1 MQQFIATQVSA
12 SRQYRELQRLAWAT
26 LIVSFLV
33 FLLLVLTIPLA
44 VDWAIERI
52 RQDVSVPVRVISGQ
66 VYVLTAGSPSWVVRS
81 EATHLNPGDSIST
94 HETAQAFLDMP
105 DGSTIHVYP
114 DSKVRLVASTLVRYR
129 PENMQIL
136 VEQVEGYSRV
146 AVAPVLAPEKRVF
159 HVRAPTLTARLEE
172 GSFAIE
178 VIAESR
184 SSIASRRGNA
194 IVSDG
199 QSVLPLSTGERATT
213 EDGRLP
219 AEPLPAAQDLI
230 QMGDFTALTPEWEDI
245 WREEDRSER
254 PPRGTIT
261 PQSDGLYIKRTG
273 DGNGHTVLVQQ
284 INRPVWD
291 FEELIL
297 TVRVK
302 AIYQSLS
309 GGGTAGTEY
318 PIMVRVLF
326 RDISGGET
334 PWYHGFYYDLPA
346 NDRFSTRGATIVP
359 RDEWYLYEID
369 LVELTPRPT
378 FIRTIEIVSTGWS
391 YEGAIQHVS
400 LVGE

>member
-33 FLLLVLTIPLA
+33 FLLLVFTVPLA

-66 VYVLTAGSPSWVVRS
+66 VYILTAGSPSWVVRS

-94 HETAQAFLDMP
+94 HETARAFLEMP
-105 DGSTIHVYP
+105 DGSTIHLYP
-114 DSKVRLVASTLVRYR
+114 DSEVRLVASNLVRYR
-129 PENMQIL
+129 PEKMQIL
-136 VEQVEGYSRV
+136 VEQVKGYSRI
-146 AVAPVLAPEKRVF
+146 AIAPVLAPEKRTF
-159 HVRAPTLTARLEE
+159 LVRTPTLLATLQE
-172 GSFAIE
+172 GSFAVE
-178 VIAESR
+178 VITESR
-184 SSIASRRGNA
+184 NSLAARLGNA
-194 IVSDG
+194 VVSDG
-199 QSVLPLSTGERATT
+199 QGFLALSAGERATT

-219 AEPLPAAQDLI
+219 AEPLPAPQDLI
-230 QMGDFTALTPEWEDI
+230 QLGDFTALSPDWEDT

-254 PPRGTIT
+254 PPRGIIT
-261 PQSDGLYIKRTG
+261 PQSDGVYFKRTG
-273 DGNGHTVLVQQ
+273 DGNGHTILVQQ

-302 AIYQSLS
+302 AIYQSLP

-326 RDISGGET
+326 RNISGGET
-334 PWYHGFYYDLPA
+334 PWYHGFYYDLPT
-346 NDRFSTRGATIVP
+346 DERYSTRGATIVP
-359 RDEWYLYEID
+359 RDEWFLYEID

-378 FIRTIEIVSTGWS
+378 FIRTVEIVSTGWS
-391 YEGAIQHVS
+391 YDGAIQHVS